1 MKSLFR
7 TKGNPL
13 NLPFTLANPTNI
25 TFHCDDVLFHWEDEN
40 ILTSWLSR
48 ICDNE
53 KVSLSELSY
62 VFCSD
67 ERLLQINQ
75 EYLNHDYFTDVI
87 TFDLSEDE
95 NIEGEIYIS
104 LDRVTEHAHE
114 LSILFEKELCR
125 VMAHG
130 LLHLIGYDDKSQ
142 ELKTEMTQR
151 EDISLSLLKEVP
163 RGTFDTME

>member
-1 MKSLFR
+1 M
-7 TKGNPL
+7 
-13 NLPFTLANPTNI
+13 NLPFTLANRTNI
-25 TFHCDDVLFHWEDEN
+25 TFHCDDVFFHWEDEN
-40 ILTSWLSR
+40 ILTSWLFHV
-48 ICDNE
+48 CDNE
-53 KVSLSELSY
+53 KVSISELSY

-95 NIEGEIYIS
+95 TIEGEIYIS
-104 LDRVTEHAHE
+104 LDRVAEHAHQFA
-114 LSILFEKELCR
+114 LRFEEELCR

-151 EDISLSLLKEVP
+151 EDISLSLLQEVP
-163 RGTFDTME
+163 RGTFDPPK